1 MTIKKH
7 LELEIDQEG
16 IKRRSRNWNKI
27 MKIKIFY
34 LHEDIDNY
42 EDEINKFIKNKKVI
56 DIKHSI
62 SSYGMANNYT
72 SSEEMDMSTLVMY
85 EELEELKWNIILVH

>member
-1 MTIKKH
+1 
-7 LELEIDQEG
+7 
-16 IKRRSRNWNKI
+16 

-34 LHEDIDNY
+34 LHEDIENY

-72 SSEEMDMSTLVMY
+72 SSEEMNMSTLIMY
-85 EELEELKWNIILVH
+85 EELEELKWNMILVRWR

>member
-1 MTIKKH
+1 MTIRKH
-7 LELEIDQEG
+7 LEIEIDQEG
-16 IKRRSRNWNKI
+16 IKRRSRNWRKI

-34 LHEDIDNY
+34 LHEDIENY

-62 SSYGMANNYT
+62 SSYKSKKRERRKET
-72 SSEEMDMSTLVMY
+72 
-85 EELEELKWNIILVH
+85 KK